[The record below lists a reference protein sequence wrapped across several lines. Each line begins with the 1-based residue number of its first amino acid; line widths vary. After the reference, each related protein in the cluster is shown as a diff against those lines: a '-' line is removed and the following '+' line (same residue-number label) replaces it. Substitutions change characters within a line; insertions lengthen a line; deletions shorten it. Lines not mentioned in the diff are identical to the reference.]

1 MPVAY
6 PPGMPQHRK
15 VPSPADAARI
25 EKARDRVAAAEAE
38 LEAARAELV
47 KTTVAAMKNG
57 ASHREAAKVAGV
69 DERTTHRW
77 GKANGWPTAEQK
89 AERQAAIDR
98 AEAFRRW
105 LDAGQPQPRSEEP

>member
-38 LEAARAELV
+38 LAEAREQLV
-47 KTTVAAMKNG
+47 QVTVAAMKNG

-77 GKANGWPTAEQK
+77 GKANGWPTEEQK
-89 AERQAAIDR
+89 AERREAIER

-105 LDAGQPQPRSEEP
+105 LEGQERR